1 MFSSADMNWK
11 RPSTEWIIAA
21 VAALGVAAANA
32 YVHGWFLEHYT
43 EEVGFDDGHIVAF
56 ATRLIQN
63 HWLPYVDAI
72 CHRGP
77 LLYWYAA
84 LIQRLFGPYSWV
96 GIRVCTLVAALL
108 ATASSFFA
116 GAAARRPLAGVFS
129 GGIFAYLSTY
139 GMPPGAG
146 LSLGGEHVA
155 VPLALC
161 AVGWVALAVNFGVN
175 ERRRGAYLLLAGA
188 CACLAML
195 AKQTSALLVFPLFL
209 WVLAWA
215 FGTQG
220 TSGRAAC
227 WRLVKF
233 ALGWAATAA
242 AVLALYAYNHA
253 LHTFVYWFFTYNMD
267 VYMAPYRYTNKAQAV
282 LAWVQDQ
289 PIVALAVALPF
300 GAALVSPLFEID
312 SLSPRR
318 LLAAYARVGF
328 ETTSAIIG
336 ISMMASALATMRFWP
351 HYFLIVGPW
360 AGMIVGLRAE
370 QALRARPALG
380 RTLGYAGLS
389 ALIVSIVWFG
399 AIRRITNMTAEQK
412 SGSWAPARPDAI
424 CTEVDRY
431 TKASDGLFAWGF
443 DADLYIS
450 CQRRPVT
457 RYVTS
462 HFVAGV
468 VPPFWAQPNP
478 AYVARDS
485 RATVAAEIRAARPP
499 LILDD
504 PAALSNFG
512 MKQVPEL
519 AEILDHDYCSLG
531 AVTGRGGRT
540 VQLYLRKERAECA
553 GHT

>member
-1 MFSSADMNWK
+1 MK
-11 RPSTEWIIAA
+11 RTRPSTEWIITAI
-21 VAALGVAAANA
+21 AALTIAAANVF
-32 YVHGWFLEHYT
+32 VHGWFLQHYT
-43 EEVGFDDGHIVAF
+43 EGVGFDDGHIVAF

-84 LIQRLFGPYSWV
+84 LIQKIFGPYSWV

-129 GGIFAYLSTY
+129 GGIFGYVCEY

-161 AVGWVALAVNFGVN
+161 AVGWVALAVNFGMN
-175 ERRRGAYLLLAGA
+175 ERRRGAYLMLAGA
-188 CACLAML
+188 FACLAML

-209 WVLAWA
+209 WVFAWA
-215 FGTQG
+215 FGAQG
-220 TSGRAAC
+220 TPNRAA
-227 WRLVKF
+227 WVRLAKF
-233 ALGWAATAA
+233 ALGWGATAA
-242 AVLALYAYNHA
+242 AVLALYAFNHA
-253 LHTFVYWFFTYNMD
+253 LGTFVYWFFTYNMD
-267 VYMAPYRYTNKAQAV
+267 VYMAPYRDAEKLKAV
-282 LAWVQDQ
+282 LAWAQDQ
-289 PIVALAVALPF
+289 PITALAIGLPLA
-300 GAALVSPLFEID
+300 AALVSPLFEID
-312 SLSPRR
+312 SFSPRR

-336 ISMMASALATMRFWP
+336 ISMMASALSTMRFWP
-351 HYFLIVGPW
+351 HYFLIVAPW
-360 AGMIVGLRAE
+360 VGMVVGLRAE

-380 RTLGYAGLS
+380 RKLGYAGLG
-389 ALIVSIVWFG
+389 AVMTAITWFG
-399 AIRRITNMTAEQK
+399 ATRRISNMATEQR

-424 CTEVDRY
+424 CDEVDRY
-431 TKASDGLFAWGF
+431 TKPSDGLFAWGF

-450 CQRRPVT
+450 CQRRPIT

-468 VPPFWAQPNP
+468 VPPFWGQPNA

-485 RATVAAEIRAARPP
+485 RATVAAEIRFARPP

-519 AEILDHDYCSLG
+519 AEILAQDYCLLG

-540 VQLYLRKERAECA
+540 VQLYLRKERPECA
-553 GHT
+553 GHS